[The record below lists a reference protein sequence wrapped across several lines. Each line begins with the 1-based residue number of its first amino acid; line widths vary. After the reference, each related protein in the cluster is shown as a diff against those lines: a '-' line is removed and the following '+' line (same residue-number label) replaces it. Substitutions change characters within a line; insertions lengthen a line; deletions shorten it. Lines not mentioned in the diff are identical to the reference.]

1 MGTEKA
7 KMRVSFFLVLLAAQ
21 AFGASNLRQPA
32 TGFEA
37 GFDSKGFLV
46 GGRRVLLRCGGVHYF
61 RIQREAW
68 PEVLRQSRLAGLNM
82 VETPVPWSLHEPAR
96 GRFRFDGQADLA
108 AFLDLVGKNRLLA
121 FVRIGPYV
129 NAALSNGGLPAWLGE
144 DKRLAVRSSNGRFI
158 KAVRDYWA
166 RLLPV
171 VAARQVPRGPVA
183 LVQIE
188 DHYRG
193 SDYGY
198 LPKLYEEAKVR
209 GIKVPVVLSELNPCR
224 DFKQCAPSD
233 TTPFLTTELMPQGPL
248 HWGERCVP
256 YRDFGQVLL
265 EGVARGVD
273 GWNHAMW
280 AGGANLA
287 VLPAASFPTRFE
299 DGTCGMRQDLA
310 PTEPFHQAK
319 QVNWFVEA
327 FETMLTAATSLRKH
341 PVLDSARQAGLVA
354 CGRTDGTTSLLFLKR
369 AYGKG
374 DFPIADATTGQSA
387 ALPLDAVAMRH
398 VVFNFPLDTR
408 TTLAFST
415 AQIFAIRK
423 FPDRWLIVAYAPLGS
438 EPLMVFKTKN
448 KPTNLLGHG
457 WQWQEARKQLVLG
470 WRCETKGQRENFAAA
485 GKPTI
490 QVVALEESQLP
501 LTWVLEGLGVVVGLP
516 WVGEWGPDHLE
527 ARLPTRRVNYKVSLY
542 PAGNKRAAEAE
553 KGVGEV
559 RAEPE
564 AHRLDFAVALETIE
578 PITIFLRKWEM
589 ALPPE
594 AAEGFADG
602 AWTESPRPKPL
613 GEAPCGWYRC
623 TFECERATTGKLRF
637 ANVADAATVFL
648 NGRYIGRSATKRS
661 MDAPRNFPHP
671 TSLDVATRRGKN
683 VLAVFAMNWGRYR
696 NTTSYGVPLGEMTA
710 WGILGE
716 VALGE
721 RPLLGWRRHEG
732 TAFPTRWRQVASG
745 RSTLVWYRTRFD
757 LKPTNLRLNAR
768 LLLKDMGYGAAWL
781 NGKFLGLYSR
791 AGYDGTYGLA
801 IPGGWLKS
809 ENELLLLEQDGRQPT
824 ELQIRFDRRATYL
837 PLTIRFR

>member
-1 MGTEKA
+1 MS
-7 KMRVSFFLVLLAAQ
+7 RLLLLVLIAAQ

-37 GFDSKGFLV
+37 GFDSKSFLV
-46 GGRRVLLRCGGVHYF
+46 GGRRVFLRCGGVHYF
-61 RIQREAW
+61 RIQRAAW

-96 GRFRFDGQADLA
+96 GKFRFDGQADLA
-108 AFLDLVGKNRLLA
+108 AFLDLVHKHRLLA

-209 GIKVPVVLSELNPCR
+209 GVRVPVVLSELNPCR
-224 DFKQCAPSD
+224 GFKGCAPSD
-233 TTPFLTTELMPQGPL
+233 TAAFITTELMPQGPL
-248 HWGERCVP
+248 HWGERYVAF
-256 YRDFGQVLL
+256 RGFGQILL
-265 EGVARGVD
+265 DGVARGVD

-287 VLPAASFPTRFE
+287 VLPASSFPTRFE

-310 PTEPFHQAK
+310 PTGPFHEAK
-319 QVNWFVEA
+319 QVNWLVAA
-327 FETMLTAATSLRKH
+327 FEPVLTAATSLSKH
-341 PVLDSARQAGLVA
+341 PVLNAARQAGLVA
-354 CGRTDGTTSLLFLKR
+354 YGRTDGTTTLLFLKR

-374 DFPIADATTGQSA
+374 DFPIADEATGQSG
-387 ALPLDAVAMRH
+387 ALPLDATAMRH
-398 VVFNFPLDTR
+398 VVFNFPLDTQA
-408 TTLAFST
+408 TLAFST

-423 FPDRWLIVAYAPLGS
+423 FPARWLIVAYAPLGS
-438 EPLMVFKTKN
+438 ETAMVFKTKN
-448 KPTNLLGHG
+448 KPTNLIGRG
-457 WQWQEARKQLVLG
+457 WQWQEAKKQLVLR
-470 WRCETKGQRENFAAA
+470 WRCETKGQRDNFVAA

-490 QVVALEESQLP
+490 QVIALEESQLP

-516 WVGEWGPDHLE
+516 WVGDWGTDHLE
-527 ARLPTRRVNYKVSLY
+527 ARLPTRRVNYK
-542 PAGNKRAAEAE
+542 
-553 KGVGEV
+553 

-589 ALPPE
+589 APPPE
-594 AAEGFADG
+594 AAENFADG
-602 AWTESPRPKPL
+602 AWTESPRPEPL
-613 GEAPCGWYRC
+613 GEAHCGWYRC
-623 TFECERATTGKLRF
+623 TFECERATSSKLRF
-637 ANVADAATVFL
+637 TNAADAITVFL
-648 NGRYIGRSATKRS
+648 NGRYVGRSATKRL

-696 NTTSYGVPLGEMTA
+696 NTTAYGVPLGGMTA
-710 WGILGE
+710 WGILGD
-716 VALGE
+716 VTLGD
-721 RPLLGWRRHEG
+721 RPLLRWRHREG
-732 TAFPTRWRQVASG
+732 TAFPTRWGQPARG
-745 RSTLVWYRTRFD
+745 RSTLVWYRAKFG
-757 LKPTNLRLNAR
+757 LKPTNLRLSAR

-781 NGKFLGLYSR
+781 NGKYLGLYSR
-791 AGYDGTYGLA
+791 AGYDATYGLA
-801 IPGGWLKS
+801 IPRGWLRS
-809 ENELLLLEQDGRQPT
+809 ENELLVLEQDGRQPT